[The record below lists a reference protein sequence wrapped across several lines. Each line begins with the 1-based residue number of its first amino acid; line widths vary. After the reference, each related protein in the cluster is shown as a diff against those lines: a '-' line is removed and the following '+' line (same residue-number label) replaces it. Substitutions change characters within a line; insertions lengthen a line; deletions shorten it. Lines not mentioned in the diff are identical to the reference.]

1 MSIYEKFKKEKI
13 LVGETESLY
22 IYKLFFEENEYEIII
37 TKKVANRLTSIYC
50 YDDCVVWHQHTRFS
64 LPFGGIRTKSV
75 PIYKYSKNNKAIKI
89 FVINGKPGEIT
100 GLDSGIFRSARK
112 FSVEHLNVM
121 SYNRFKKL

>member
-89 FVINGKPGEIT
+89 FVIKPFVETNSLIIAHMIT
-100 GLDSGIFRSARK
+100 SETK
-112 FSVEHLNVM
+112 
-121 SYNRFKKL
+121 